1 LGEAMARNPAPLIIP
16 CHRMLAAGGNIG
28 GFSAPGGAQTKIR
41 MLELEGV
48 RLAPPSVV
56 QRAFDFEA
64 SRLSASER
72 FLRERFEGSPGSTN
86 QRSQVRRDRREIA
99 GASRLDRSISGD
111 GRTSD
116 FKFIQRSFSVHATF
130 IRYHIDASG

>member
-1 LGEAMARNPAPLIIP
+1 
-16 CHRMLAAGGNIG
+16 
-28 GFSAPGGAQTKIR
+28 

-48 RLAPPSVV
+48 RIAPPSAV
-56 QRAFDFEA
+56 QWAFDFEA

-86 QRSQVRRDRREIA
+86 QRSQLRRDRREMA
-99 GASRLDRSISGD
+99 GAARLDRSIGGD
-111 GRTSD
+111 RRTSD

-130 IRYHIDASG
+130 VPDHIDALG

>member
-1 LGEAMARNPAPLIIP
+1 MARNPAPLIIP
-16 CHRMLAAGGNIG
+16 CHRMLAAGGKIG

-48 RLAPPSVV
+48 RLAPPSAV

-72 FLRERFEGSPGSTN
+72 FLRERFEGPPGSTN
-86 QRSQVRRDRREIA
+86 ALSTA
-99 GASRLDRSISGD
+99 A
-111 GRTSD
+111 
-116 FKFIQRSFSVHATF
+116 
-130 IRYHIDASG
+130 